1 MTLSALPFLMPLMV
15 QLVLVCV
22 IVQDF
27 APTQT
32 LLPVIFAPPVFVG
45 NAMETLMLTLPFL
58 TGEEEMLTTVGAAG
72 FETFTAL
79 NTALCALGAIARL
92 NTTAALRPRAASF
105 LMCSLIQKLSK
116 MTT

>member
-1 MTLSALPFLMPLMV
+1 MPLMV

-27 APTQT
+27 PPALT

-92 NTTAALRPRAASF
+92 NTTAALRPRAANF
-105 LMCSLIQKLSK
+105 LMCSLSQKLSK